1 MSDFR
6 NGERPRE
13 RLAALIQENRKLPL
27 GRYLPALARASAMAS
42 VIAIAGCGDDPW
54 IDTEDA
60 SLPICEGVG
69 TPGEPPFRWRPTQ
82 GLNPAVDYDALQVY
96 RLDEGPGLSPY
107 LLDSDGEPCAAA
119 TDPDSC
125 EMLVEAAAEIRTVH
139 LTTTSGDVVETF
151 ADQEELMRFLGTV
164 DTAQEALLVALFDRK
179 TIQCGDPA
187 LGSARRIADG
197 YEVIVTQVTASC
209 DPIEYSRFLLHVST
223 DGVVT
228 KLRSEVYDSESGV
241 CIGRRPDGLARQ
253 DPCHANT
260 RAGRHFAG
268 IATLEAAAVIAFERL
283 ADELER
289 LGAPPA
295 LVADAR
301 KAAQDEVRHAE
312 VMTGVARHFG
322 AEPEAPAVAQVPPRD
337 PYSIALENAV
347 EGSIRE
353 TFGALT
359 GSYQALAATDP
370 LVAKAMR
377 TVSEDEIF
385 HAELSARVDAF
396 LDTLLTESERASVA
410 AARKRAIAELRLE
423 MSIEPEDEIAEVA
436 GLPPRE
442 LALHWIDCLQ
452 QDIWAA

>member
-6 NGERPRE
+6 NGDRPRE
-13 RLAALIQENRKLPL
+13 SLAALIEQNRKLPL
-27 GRYLPALARASAMAS
+27 ARYLRGLARASAMAS

-60 SLPICEGVG
+60 SLPICEGIG

-82 GLNPAVDYDALQVY
+82 GLNPAVDYDSLVVY

-107 LLDSDGEPCAAA
+107 ALDSDGEPCAAA
-119 TDPDSC
+119 ADPDTC
-125 EMLVEAAAEIRTVH
+125 EMLVEAAAEMGVVH

-151 ADQEELMRFLGTV
+151 VGQEELMRFLGTV

-179 TIQCGDPA
+179 TIRCGDPA
-187 LGSARRIADG
+187 LGSARRVADG

-209 DPIEYSRFLLHVST
+209 DPLEYSRFLLHVSA
-223 DGVVT
+223 DGIVT
-228 KLRSEVYDSESGV
+228 ELRSEVYDSSSGV

-253 DPCHANT
+253 DPRRSNT
-260 RAGRHFAG
+260 GTGRHFAE

-283 ADELER
+283 ADDLER

-295 LVADAR
+295 LTADVR
-301 KAAQDEVRHAE
+301 KAAEDEVRHAE

-322 AEPEAPAVAQVPPRD
+322 AEPEAPAVAQVPPRNT
-337 PYSIALENAV
+337 YTIAVENAV
-347 EGSIRE
+347 EGCIRE
-353 TFGALT
+353 TYGALA
-359 GSYQALAATDP
+359 GCYQALAAADP
-370 LVAKAMR
+370 IVASAMR

-396 LDTLLTESERASVA
+396 LGTLLTEAERASVA
-410 AARKRAIAELRLE
+410 AARRRAIGELRLE
-423 MSIEPEDEIAEVA
+423 MSVEPDEEIAEMA
-436 GLPPRE
+436 GLPPRD
-442 LALHWIDCLQ
+442 LALQWIDCLQ
-452 QDIWAA
+452 QDVWAA

>member
-179 TIQCGDPA
+179 TIQCGDSA
-187 LGSARRIADG
+187 LGSARRVADG

-209 DPIEYSRFLLHVST
+209 DPLEYSRFLLHVSA
-223 DGVVT
+223 DGIVT
-228 KLRSEVYDSESGV
+228 QLRSEVYESSSGV

-283 ADELER
+283 ADDLER

-322 AEPEAPAVAQVPPRD
+322 AEPESPAVAQVPPRD